1 MQNYAHLN
9 RDVKMGPFIFQSRKN
24 GSIIYSF
31 LGNRGLIVYLA
42 TLKQGAI
49 RAVHSYHVVFRESPS
64 ESYCPYLSSLSL
76 IAEQTSAKSKF
87 VQIQYLR

>member
-42 TLKQGAI
+42 TLKKGAI
-49 RAVHSYHVVFRESPS
+49 RAVHSYHVIFRESPRELLPLFILPILDS
-64 ESYCPYLSSLSL
+64 R
-76 IAEQTSAKSKF
+76 IHVSKE
-87 VQIQYLR
+87 